1 MPTVNIVSRWDS
13 SIVLFSR
20 ETTAERQASGLAMRD
35 ALEAAAKSDANLR
48 GANLRGAYLR
58 GAYLSD
64 ANLRG
69 AYLSDANLSGANLS
83 GANLSD
89 ANLSGANLSDANLS
103 GAYLS
108 GAYLSGANLSDANLS
123 DANLSGANLS
133 GAYLSGA
140 KVKGLL
146 LIGGRPFL
154 AIGPIGSESR
164 TVFAWLTESGLRIQA
179 GCFFGSRD
187 EFTAQLAET
196 HGDNEHADEYRA
208 ALVLIDAHARIWTPA
223 AEAVTA

>member
-1 MPTVNIVSRWDS
+1 MPTINIVSRWDS
-13 SIVLFSR
+13 SIVLFSH

-35 ALEAAAKSDANLR
+35 ALEAAAKS
-48 GANLRGAYLR
+48 
-58 GAYLSD
+58 
-64 ANLRG
+64 
-69 AYLSDANLSGANLS
+69 GANLS
-83 GANLSD
+83 S
-89 ANLSGANLSDANLS
+89 
-103 GAYLS
+103 
-108 GAYLSGANLSDANLS
+108 ANLSDANLS
-123 DANLSGANLS
+123 DANLSGA
-133 GAYLSGA
+133 

-146 LIGGRPFL
+146 LIGERPSL
-154 AIGPIGSESR
+154 AIGPIGSVSR
-164 TVFAWLTESGLRIQA
+164 TVFAWLTEAGLRIQA

>member
-1 MPTVNIVSRWDS
+1 MPTINIVSRWDS
-13 SIVLFSR
+13 SIVLFSH

-35 ALEAAAKSDANLR
+35 ALEAAAKSDANLSDANLSC
-48 GANLRGAYLR
+48 ANLRGAN
-58 GAYLSD
+58 LSC
-64 ANLRG
+64 ANLR
-69 AYLSDANLSGANLS
+69 

-89 ANLSGANLSDANLS
+89 ANLSCAYLSDAYLSDANLR
-103 GAYLS
+103 
-108 GAYLSGANLSDANLS
+108 DANLS
-123 DANLSGANLS
+123 DANLRDANLRGANLR
-133 GAYLSGA
+133 GANLSGA

-146 LIGGRPFL
+146 LIGERPFL
-154 AIGPIGSESR
+154 AIGPIGSVSR
-164 TVFAWLTESGLRIQA
+164 TVFAWLTEAGLRIQA